1 MRKLLPQLLVLV
13 LLCTTLA
20 GCWDLRPIEN
30 LAMFLMLAF
39 DLAPNG
45 TDLIITA
52 TYPTFGMGASSPIR
66 TVGITAG
73 DLSHGLRLL
82 QTDEDKITV
91 AGKVIVYVLGES
103 VWRSGRITELARQ
116 AYVRPDLSLTGFVV
130 CAQGNASEI
139 PPLKPPDENVV
150 AIALWERLGKL
161 QREGLVPRVNL
172 LQVARLGQMQKD
184 LWIPLIKPVKELS
197 DLLYAGSVAFSRGQ
211 PAVVLDVRETAD
223 LTSLSGLAPFNHLQS
238 KQQGG
243 TPVSGVFS
251 TVKTK
256 VKRNEEPDGG
266 LAIDVTSSF
275 GLRLST
281 PVDFS
286 VGSLIDTKQKASI
299 IEADMTGRGQKI
311 LDKLRAADSDPL
323 GLSVVSPFAGVAKAR
338 DTRDRYQFATIRY
351 RAKVKVMG
359 VGSV

>member
-1 MRKLLPQLLVLV
+1 MRKLLPQLLVLT

-30 LAMFLMLAF
+30 LAMFLILGF

-45 TDLIITA
+45 TDLMITA
-52 TYPTFGMGASSPIR
+52 AYPTFGMGASSPVR
-66 TVGITAG
+66 TVWSIAG

-91 AGKVIVYVLGES
+91 AGKVIVYVFGES

-139 PPLKPPDENVV
+139 LPLRPPDENVM

-161 QREGLVPRVNL
+161 QREGLVPQLDL
-172 LQVARLGQMQKD
+172 LQIARLGQMQKD
-184 LWIPLIKPVKELS
+184 LWMPLIKPVKERS
-197 DLLYAGSVAFSRGQ
+197 DILYAGSVSFSRGQ
-211 PAVVLDVRETAD
+211 PAVVLDVQETAD
-223 LTSLSGLAPFNHLQS
+223 LTSLSGLAPFNHPES
-238 KQQGG
+238 RQQGA
-243 TPVSGVFS
+243 TPVSGTFS

-266 LAIDVTSSF
+266 LAIDVTSIF
-275 GLRLST
+275 GLRLSSPWT
-281 PVDFS
+281 SPR
-286 VGSLIDTKQKASI
+286 
-299 IEADMTGRGQKI
+299 GR
-311 LDKLRAADSDPL
+311 L
-323 GLSVVSPFAGVAKAR
+323 
-338 DTRDRYQFATIRY
+338 
-351 RAKVKVMG
+351 
-359 VGSV
+359 